1 LADFQQL
8 ADEND
13 DYRYLL
19 VGVDVLSRRCFAVPV
34 HSKESEEMKKGFEE
48 LFKQMP
54 NLPSEI
60 FSDNGKEFESR
71 EMRKYFEE
79 KGISKFSSNR
89 GEQKA
94 AVAERFIRTIKDRL
108 YRYFSEKNTTRYIEA
123 IPKIIEGLNNT
134 VNTASGIAPNEVT
147 AEMTKELWDRL
158 YKDALLPNQSPRN
171 TRYKA
176 GDAVRMS
183 KGKRTFDKRYERIM
197 AIIHQNI
204 FSYWPR
210 FTDEIFKIKHVIKG
224 KPNYYT
230 IEDHKREPILG
241 RLYEEELTKTRLDEN
256 TTYRIERILKRGRG
270 KMLVKFIGYKDPEW
284 IETGYLS

>member
-1 LADFQQL
+1 MADFQQL
-8 ADEND
+8 ANEND

-34 HSKESEEMKKGFEE
+34 HSKESEEIKKGFEE

-79 KGISKFSSNR
+79 KGITKFASNR

-108 YRYFSEKNTTRYIEA
+108 YRYLSEKNTTRYIEA
-123 IPKIIEGLNNT
+123 IPKIIHALNST
-134 VNTASGIAPNEVT
+134 VNRATGIAPNEVT
-147 AEMTKELWDRL
+147 AETTKELWDRL
-158 YKDALLPNQSPRN
+158 YKDALLPSQESRKNA
-171 TRYKA
+171 RYKT

-183 KGKRTFDKRYERIM
+183 KGKRIFDKRFEYSLI
-197 AIIHQNI
+197 
-204 FSYWPR
+204 
-210 FTDEIFKIKHVIKG
+210 
-224 KPNYYT
+224 
-230 IEDHKREPILG
+230 
-241 RLYEEELTKTRLDEN
+241 
-256 TTYRIERILKRGRG
+256 
-270 KMLVKFIGYKDPEW
+270 
-284 IETGYLS
+284 